1 MIHSHILW
9 DFNGTI
15 LNDVEVGFESANI
28 LLTRHGLNK
37 LKSIEE
43 YRKIFCFPII
53 DYYRK
58 LGFDFNKNPYS
69 ELAVEWVS
77 IYNENVYKAKLYDG
91 IIRLLNEINK
101 SKSPQL
107 ILSATELKMLK
118 GQLKSFGISEYFDM
132 VLGTGDIY
140 AYSKEE
146 IAINWANI
154 VKPKKALLIGDTTH
168 DKTVADAAGF
178 DCILVANGHED
189 KQRLIETNAT
199 VVDSVN
205 DIIHLL

>member
-28 LLTRHGLNK
+28 LLTRHGLNE

-118 GQLKSFGISEYFDM
+118 GQLKFLGISEYFDM

-154 VKPKKALLIGDTTH
+154 VKPKNALLIGDTTH

>member
-1 MIHSHILW
+1 MVHSHILW

-28 LLTRHGLNK
+28 LLTRHGLNE

-58 LGFDFNKNPYS
+58 LGFDFNKNPYR

-118 GQLKSFGISEYFDM
+118 GQLKSLGISEYFDM

-154 VKPKKALLIGDTTH
+154 VKPKNALLIGDTTH

>member
-28 LLTRHGLNK
+28 LLTRHGLNE

-118 GQLKSFGISEYFDM
+118 GQLKSLGISEYFDM

-154 VKPKKALLIGDTTH
+154 VKPKNALLIGDTTH

-178 DCILVANGHED
+178 NCILVANGHED

>member
-1 MIHSHILW
+1 MVHSHILW

-28 LLTRHGLNK
+28 LLTKHGLNE
-37 LKSIEE
+37 LKNIEE
-43 YRKIFCFPII
+43 YREIFCFPII

-58 LGFDFNKNPYS
+58 LGFDFNKNPYN

-77 IYNENVYKAKLYDG
+77 IYNENVHKANLYDG
-91 IIRLLNEINK
+91 IIRLLKEINK
-101 SKSPQL
+101 SKTPQL

-118 GQLKSFGISEYFDM
+118 KQLKSLGISKYFDT

-140 AYSKEE
+140 AYSKER

-154 VKPKKALLIGDTTH
+154 VKPKNALLIGDTTH

>member
-28 LLTRHGLNK
+28 LLTRHGLNE

-91 IIRLLNEINK
+91 IIRLLKEINK
-101 SKSPQL
+101 SKTPQL

-118 GQLKSFGISEYFDM
+118 KQLKSLGISKYFDT

-140 AYSKEE
+140 AYSKEK
-146 IAINWANI
+146 IAINWAND
-154 VKPKKALLIGDTTH
+154 VKPPKALLIGDTTH
-168 DKTVADAAGF
+168 DKAVADAAGF
-178 DCILVANGHED
+178 DCILIANGHED

-199 VVDSVN
+199 VIDSAN
-205 DIIHLL
+205 DIIDLL

>member
-28 LLTRHGLNK
+28 LLTRHGLNE

-118 GQLKSFGISEYFDM
+118 GQLKSLGISEYFDM

-154 VKPKKALLIGDTTH
+154 VKPKNALLIGDTTH